1 MSCNNLSHPVGQIK
15 FTIPGIDGNDAVK
28 VFNSNITYAKSAKS
42 VEGFIIIIE
51 FSSVYK
57 ACNRVDMAGGSA
69 SEDMVADDGVGVFH
83 FFLLEIKVLE
93 ALAILASRASIF
105 LNSLKRKLTLRCK
118 IVRERLTRVALD
130 IGFFFLGDAFI
141 LLYFV
146 QPLQGWIVVLFI
158 IHRLCRW
165 LLIFFPFGE
174 SGRIIYLWLLQV
186 RLILSRP
193 GINCLIDTG

>member
-1 MSCNNLSHPVGQIK
+1 VGQIK
-15 FTIPGIDGNDAVK
+15 FAISGIDRNNGVK
-28 VFNSNITYAKSAKS
+28 IFNGDIAYTKSAKRIES
-42 VEGFIIIIE
+42 FIIIIE
-51 FSSVYK
+51 FSAVYK

-146 QPLQGWIVVLFI
+146 QPLQGWIAVLFI
-158 IHRLCRW
+158 IHQLCRW
-165 LLIFFPFGE
+165 LLIFFPFRE

-186 RLILSRP
+186 RLILSRR
-193 GINCLIDTG
+193 GISYQIYKG